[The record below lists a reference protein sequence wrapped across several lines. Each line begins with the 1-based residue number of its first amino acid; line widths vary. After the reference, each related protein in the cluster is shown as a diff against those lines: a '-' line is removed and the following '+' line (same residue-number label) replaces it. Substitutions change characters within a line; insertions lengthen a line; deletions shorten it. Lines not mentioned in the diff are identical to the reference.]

1 MLTWRQQSLRDK
13 PEYPPLFHY
22 PNTKPDS
29 SLQTRPVNT
38 QKWENLTRL
47 SLWRTPP
54 VRAIQMARRRKESE
68 EREENWRGNKAK
80 KLGREGEGRNK
91 EKWTKVHFYFS
102 SFLQLFWKFYY
113 SFFLYQNF
121 LNSVRRSQESITEH
135 HNDMEKSHWHLLS
148 THLINIRYYKTSFV
162 GRPRQLVAIYCKE
175 V

>member
-1 MLTWRQQSLRDK
+1 MDK
-13 PEYPPLFHY
+13 
-22 PNTKPDS
+22 
-29 SLQTRPVNT
+29 
-38 QKWENLTRL
+38 
-47 SLWRTPP
+47 
-54 VRAIQMARRRKESE
+54 
-68 EREENWRGNKAK
+68 G
-80 KLGREGEGRNK
+80 
-91 EKWTKVHFYFS
+91 
-102 SFLQLFWKFYY
+102 SFLFLFLSSVILEILLFLF